1 MKRRVSGWSFRLMKE
16 GERSKSALFVTLT
29 YNTENVP
36 ISENGYMTLRKS
48 DLQKFFKRLR
58 KLSDA
63 RLRYYAV
70 GEYGTNR
77 FRPHYHIIL
86 FNADIEQI
94 ERAWALDN
102 QKIGDIHCGE
112 VCEASIGYTL
122 KYVSKPKRIPL
133 HQRDDRIPEFAIMS
147 KKMGDNYITENMIKW
162 HKNDLTNR
170 MYVPI
175 KDGKKIAM
183 PRYYKEK
190 IYTMAEKKSI
200 FLTMQNIAEQEEQ
213 AERIK
218 LGEKYE
224 QEKLTIVLDEF
235 RKMYKNNKRKDL

>member
-1 MKRRVSGWSFRLMKE
+1 
-16 GERSKSALFVTLT
+16 
-29 YNTENVP
+29 
-36 ISENGYMTLRKS
+36 
-48 DLQKFFKRLR
+48 
-58 KLSDA
+58 
-63 RLRYYAV
+63 
-70 GEYGTNR
+70 
-77 FRPHYHIIL
+77 
-86 FNADIEQI
+86 
-94 ERAWALDN
+94 
-102 QKIGDIHCGE
+102 
-112 VCEASIGYTL
+112 
-122 KYVSKPKRIPL
+122 
-133 HQRDDRIPEFAIMS
+133 
-147 KKMGDNYITENMIKW
+147 MIKW